1 MFAVI
6 YRHWLYLIMVDE
18 SPAAGNQG
26 KPSETGEDADPQA
39 VCESLLG
46 STYSLQ
52 LATIGEDNVPHCGY
66 TPFIVERTNDQ
77 PPRFYVFVSELA
89 VHTRDLLRASPASIM
104 IIEDEQK
111 SVQVFART
119 RVSYQCKVSIIKP
132 DAADYTRLLDSYQQ
146 RHGNIV
152 SVLRGLPDF
161 HLICLTPTKGQFVM
175 GFGKAF
181 ALTGPCIDQFEHSR
195 RA

>member
-1 MFAVI
+1 MA
-6 YRHWLYLIMVDE
+6 DE
-18 SPAAGNQG
+18 SPSAA
-26 KPSETGEDADPQA
+26 DVDPQA

-52 LATIGEDNVPHCGY
+52 LATVGEDNVPHCGY
-66 TPFIVERTNDQ
+66 TPFILKRDKDQ

-89 VHTRDLLRASPASIM
+89 VHTRDLLRLSAASIM
-104 IIEDEQK
+104 VIEDEQK
-111 SVQVFART
+111 SAQVFART
-119 RVSYQCKVSIIKP
+119 RVSYQCTVSVVNP
-132 DAADYTRLLDSYQQ
+132 DQPDYTQLLDTYEQ

-152 SVLRGLPDF
+152 TVLRGLPDF